1 MITVEAPDNSKAK
14 AATGLKAAVGILEKW
29 GASGEQGTAILRV
42 SRSTYARAK
51 RSDPGWE
58 VNLDED
64 QLTRISLVLNMHA
77 ALRIVFDNPENLYGF
92 MAMPNHNAYFE
103 GRPRWNSLAKA
114 VSCPSMKCSS
124 ASIAC
129 GVLSGKPGCP
139 FRVA

>member
-103 GRPRWNSLAKA
+103 GKAPLELISQGGILPLYEVFKRIDSLRGAQW
-114 VSCPSMKCSS
+114 
-124 ASIAC
+124 
-129 GVLSGKPGCP
+129 
-139 FRVA
+139 